1 MEAAFLSSFIY
12 EFKSSRKQLQAIF
25 GSGLETNLTFKML
38 LASSPVR
45 FLKYFVWYFS
55 FIFHQQSRYLLC
67 AHQRIGIGF
76 NELYTWDIQP
86 RSSPFCVAGT
96 NSSVCHSHSLMLF
109 IYSFI
114 YIPSL
119 PPKRVFTPGLLN
131 ICVKKKKPC
140 ITMHAVYYGNHR
152 NHNFQNVHMWQNRCC
167 HNVYA
172 WKYRSYDFPNIYICR
187 KMSCM
192 ELLSWEQ
199 CSTFF
204 CWSRKVVV
212 PVTTRNLNVHINKH
226 ANVWNSP

>member
-45 FLKYFVWYFS
+45 FLKYFVCYFS
-55 FIFHQQSRYLLC
+55 FIFHQQSRCLLC

-86 RSSPFCVAGT
+86 RSSLFCVAGT

-131 ICVKKKKPC
+131 ICVKKKKKHLLPC
-140 ITMHAVYYGNHR
+140 MLFTM
-152 NHNFQNVHMWQNRCC
+152 
-167 HNVYA
+167 
-172 WKYRSYDFPNIYICR
+172 
-187 KMSCM
+187 
-192 ELLSWEQ
+192 ETTE
-199 CSTFF
+199 TTT
-204 CWSRKVVV
+204 SRKYVCGKTDAAIMFMHESIDHMTSLIFTYVEKCLVWSCYPENSV
-212 PVTTRNLNVHINKH
+212 PLSSVGQEK
-226 ANVWNSP
+226 WWYQ